1 MKLIYCSNKKSIY
14 NLFYQIFS
22 GACIPE
28 NAKISSRSFCE
39 ISAWCPVEIDENLS
53 LTAPVLKDTEKFTV
67 YIKNSIAFPHFGP
80 RYRRNNI
87 LGGSRP
93 SLYHHNHNPLGQI
106 FNIGEIVEL
115 AGGNYTKLAIKGVV
129 IGIRLE

>member
-1 MKLIYCSNKKSIY
+1 MYR
-14 NLFYQIFS
+14 IFT

-28 NAKISSRSFCE
+28 NEKISSRSFCE

-67 YIKNSIAFPHFGP
+67 YIKNSIAFPHFGQK
-80 RYRRNNI
+80 YRRSNI

-93 SLYHHNHNPLGQI
+93 SLYHYNHNPFGQI

-115 AGGNYTKLAIKGVV
+115 AGGNYTKLAIKGGV